1 MKGRVQWMFGRCL
14 LSQWLLCV
22 ALAVVTVT
30 AIADTPER
38 ILWDKR
44 PIDLQLQIGHERLIH
59 FPDEMRYW
67 LPDSIKHKVS
77 VLAATGVLYLRA
89 LEPFPRT
96 RIRVQGLSDQQV
108 FLLDVVAG
116 EVATVGDEL
125 IIVTQE
131 SVRNLSKE
139 NISHKTAED
148 WRIRLTRYAAQQLYA
163 PERLAGG
170 DSAIKRI
177 ALELLTPVP
186 LIRGGLVET
195 VPIASWQG
203 NGLTVTAVKI
213 RNLSMQPLQ
222 LRFDKSITLPVL
234 NLNDRLRG
242 DWLTATLQHGYLGLA
257 GSENDTTTL
266 YLVSHQ
272 SFLESLKL
280 SPSSTQQHNGEQHDG

>member
-1 MKGRVQWMFGRCL
+1 MKGRIQWVCGRC
-14 LSQWLLCV
+14 LLCV
-22 ALAVVTVT
+22 ALAVVTVA
-30 AIADTPER
+30 AIADAPER

-44 PIDLQLQIGHERLIH
+44 PIDLQLQINHERIIH
-59 FPDEMRYW
+59 FPDEVRYW
-67 LPDSIKHKVS
+67 LPDNIKHKVS
-77 VLAATGVLYLRA
+77 VLAANGVLYIRA
-89 LEPFPRT
+89 LEPFPRS

-108 FLLDVVAG
+108 FLLDVMAG

-125 IIVTQE
+125 IVITKE

-139 NISHKTAED
+139 STSLKTTED

-177 ALELLTPVP
+177 PLELSTPVP

-203 NGLTVTAVKI
+203 NGLTVTAVKV
-213 RNLSMQPLQ
+213 RNLSMQSLQ
-222 LRFDKSITLPVL
+222 LRFDKFNALPVL

-242 DWLTATLQHGYLGLA
+242 DWLTATLQHSYLGLA
-257 GSENDTTTL
+257 GSDNDTTTL

-272 SFLESLKL
+272 SFLESSKL
-280 SPSSTQQHNGEQHDG
+280 TPLNAKQHSGEQHDG

>member
-1 MKGRVQWMFGRCL
+1 MKGRVRWMFGRCL
-14 LSQWLLCV
+14 LCV
-22 ALAVVTVT
+22 ALAMVTVA

-44 PIDLQLQIGHERLIH
+44 PINVQLKIGHERLIH

-77 VLAATGVLYLRA
+77 VLAANGVLYLRA

-108 FLLDVVAG
+108 FLLDVMAG

-125 IIVTQE
+125 IVITQE

-139 NISHKTAED
+139 AASHKTAED

-177 ALELLTPVP
+177 PLELSTPVP

-203 NGLTVTAVKI
+203 NGLTVTAVKV
-213 RNLSMQPLQ
+213 RNLSMQSLQ
-222 LRFDKSITLPVL
+222 LRFDKFNALPVL

-242 DWLTATLQHGYLGLA
+242 DWLTATLQHSYLGLA
-257 GSENDTTTL
+257 GSDNDTTTL

-272 SFLESLKL
+272 SFLESSKL
-280 SPSSTQQHNGEQHDG
+280 TPLNAKQHSGEQHDG

>member
-1 MKGRVQWMFGRCL
+1 MKGYAHGLFGR
-14 LSQWLLCV
+14 WLFSV
-22 ALAVVTVT
+22 ALGMLAAT
-30 AIADTPER
+30 ATADTPER
-38 ILWDKR
+38 VLWDKH
-44 PIDLQLQIGHERLIH
+44 PINVQLQIGHERLIH

-77 VLAATGVLYLRA
+77 VLAANGVLYIKA
-89 LEPFPRT
+89 LESFPQT

-108 FLLDVVAG
+108 FLLDVMAG
-116 EVATVGDEL
+116 EVETGGNEL
-125 IIVTQE
+125 IVITQE

-139 NISHKTAED
+139 STSLKTTED

-177 ALELLTPVP
+177 ALELSTPVP
-186 LIRGGLVET
+186 LIRGGLVEA

-222 LRFDKSITLPVL
+222 LRFEKSNTLPVL
-234 NLNDRLRG
+234 NLNGRLRG
-242 DWLTATLQHGYLGLA
+242 DWLTATVQHDYLELA
-257 GSENDTTTL
+257 GNENDTTTL
-266 YLVSHQ
+266 YLVSNQ

-280 SPSSTQQHNGEQHDG
+280 TPANTKQHSGEQHDG

>member
-1 MKGRVQWMFGRCL
+1 MKGYAHWLFGP
-14 LSQWLLCV
+14 WLFSV
-22 ALAVVTVT
+22 ALGMLAVT
-30 AIADTPER
+30 ATADAPER
-38 ILWDKR
+38 VMWDKH
-44 PIDLQLQIGHERLIH
+44 PINVQLQIGHERLIH

-77 VLAATGVLYLRA
+77 VLAANGVLYIKA
-89 LEPFPRT
+89 LEPFPQT

-108 FLLDVVAG
+108 FLLDVMAG
-116 EVATVGDEL
+116 EVETGGNEL
-125 IIVTQE
+125 IVITQE

-139 NISHKTAED
+139 STSLKTTED

-177 ALELLTPVP
+177 ALELSTPVP
-186 LIRGGLVET
+186 LIRGGLVEA

-222 LRFDKSITLPVL
+222 LRFEKSNTLPVL
-234 NLNDRLRG
+234 NLNGRLRG
-242 DWLTATLQHGYLGLA
+242 DWLTATVQHDYLGLA

-266 YLVSHQ
+266 YLVSNQ

-280 SPSSTQQHNGEQHDG
+280 TPANTKQHSGEQHDG

>member
-1 MKGRVQWMFGRCL
+1 MKGRVQRMFGRCL
-14 LSQWLLCV
+14 LIQWLLGV
-22 ALAVVTVT
+22 ALAVVTVA
-30 AIADTPER
+30 AIADAPER

-44 PIDLQLQIGHERLIH
+44 PIDLQLQINHERIIH
-59 FPDEMRYW
+59 FPDEVRYW

-77 VLAATGVLYLRA
+77 VLAANGVLYIRA

-108 FLLDVVAG
+108 FLLDVMAG

-125 IIVTQE
+125 IVITQE

-139 NISHKTAED
+139 STSLKTTED

-177 ALELLTPVP
+177 PLELSTPVP

-195 VPIASWQG
+195 VPIASWKG
-203 NGLTVTAVKI
+203 DGLTVTAVKV
-213 RNLSMQPLQ
+213 RNLSMQSLQ
-222 LRFDKSITLPVL
+222 LRFDKSNALPVL

-242 DWLTATLQHGYLGLA
+242 DWLTATLQHSYLGLA
-257 GSENDTTTL
+257 GSDNDTTTL

-280 SPSSTQQHNGEQHDG
+280 SPLSTKQNNGEQHDG

>member
-1 MKGRVQWMFGRCL
+1 MKDYAHWLFGP
-14 LSQWLLCV
+14 WLFSV
-22 ALAVVTVT
+22 ALGMLAAT
-30 AIADTPER
+30 ATADTPER
-38 ILWDKR
+38 VLWDKH
-44 PIDLQLQIGHERLIH
+44 PINVQLQIGHERLIH

-77 VLAATGVLYLRA
+77 VLAANGVLYIKA
-89 LEPFPRT
+89 LEHFPRT

-108 FLLDVVAG
+108 FLLDVMAG
-116 EVATVGDEL
+116 EAATVGDEL
-125 IIVTQE
+125 IVITQE

-139 NISHKTAED
+139 STSLKTTED

-177 ALELLTPVP
+177 ALEVSTSVP

-195 VPIASWQG
+195 MPIASWQG

-213 RNLSMQPLQ
+213 RNLSMQSLQ
-222 LRFDKSITLPVL
+222 LGFDQSSTLPLL
-234 NLNDRLRG
+234 NLIDRLRG
-242 DWLTATLQHGYLGLA
+242 DWLTATLQHSHLGLA
-257 GSENDTTTL
+257 GSETDTTTL
-266 YLVSHQ
+266 YLVSDQ

-280 SPSSTQQHNGEQHDG
+280 TLFNSKQSSGE

>member
-1 MKGRVQWMFGRCL
+1 MKGYAHWLFGR
-14 LSQWLLCV
+14 WLFSV
-22 ALAVVTVT
+22 ALGLVAVT
-30 AIADTPER
+30 ATADTPER
-38 ILWDKR
+38 VLWEKR
-44 PIDLQLQIGHERLIH
+44 PINVQLQIGHERLIH

-77 VLAATGVLYLRA
+77 VLAANGVLYIKA
-89 LEPFPRT
+89 LESFPQT

-108 FLLDVVAG
+108 FLLDVMAG
-116 EVATVGDEL
+116 EVETGGNEL
-125 IIVTQE
+125 IVITQE

-139 NISHKTAED
+139 TTSLKTTED

-177 ALELLTPVP
+177 ALELSTPVP

-222 LRFDKSITLPVL
+222 LRFEKYNTLPVL
-234 NLNDRLRG
+234 NLNGRLRG
-242 DWLTATLQHGYLGLA
+242 DWLAATVQHDYLGLA
-257 GSENDTTTL
+257 GGESDTTTL
-266 YLVSHQ
+266 YLVSNQ

-280 SPSSTQQHNGEQHDG
+280 TPANTKQHSGEQHDG

>member
-1 MKGRVQWMFGRCL
+1 MKGYAHWLFGR
-14 LSQWLLCV
+14 WLFSV
-22 ALAVVTVT
+22 ALGLVAVT
-30 AIADTPER
+30 ATSDTPER
-38 ILWDKR
+38 VLWEKR
-44 PIDLQLQIGHERLIH
+44 PINVQLQIGHERLIH

-77 VLAATGVLYLRA
+77 VLAANGVLYIKA
-89 LEPFPRT
+89 LEHFPRT

-108 FLLDVVAG
+108 FLLDVIAG
-116 EVATVGDEL
+116 DVATDGNEL
-125 IIVTQE
+125 IVITQE

-139 NISHKTAED
+139 STSYKTTED
-148 WRIRLTRYAAQQLYA
+148 WRIRLTRYAAKQLYA

-177 ALELLTPVP
+177 PLELSTPVP

-195 VPIASWQG
+195 VPIASWKG
-203 NGLTVTAVKI
+203 DGLTVTAVKV
-213 RNLSMQPLQ
+213 RNLSMQSLQ
-222 LRFDKSITLPVL
+222 LRFDKSNALPVL

-242 DWLTATLQHGYLGLA
+242 DWLTATLQHSYLGLA
-257 GSENDTTTL
+257 GSDNDTTTL

-280 SPSSTQQHNGEQHDG
+280 SPLSTKQNNGEQHDG